1 MGMFPHRAVIDSPEA
16 AVMPLGRIVDP
27 DSLLPSSL
35 LTPEEQ
41 VPDDGDGPSLT
52 GAHAQSAH
60 LADLL
65 ERIARGRAAAALLP
79 PDARTAVGTVV
90 VWPLFALRAPIIDV
104 GRKAT
109 SGRYHPVRIDHGGRE
124 LVESLLNDEI
134 EQVRICR
141 VIGLGHDAE
150 ETVTGRIHR
159 GRDAER
165 VLLAFVEDGQQAL
178 WDFRAE
184 MEPIIARYVAE
195 ANASLH
201 MELKEFWGLER
212 APRPLD
218 EVMVDQVQMAMLYG
232 KLAEPSPVQGRRVIG
247 QDRVGSVDRLI
258 EKILGDPR
266 SLAKVDLIMLLTRT
280 LRRDAW
286 QEVRS
291 LLGDPRAGSKIR
303 RASIELGTRDVR
315 AVHARYI
322 AEHPAD
328 SRISLARVAKALTLR
343 PGSIPL
349 DVSDDL
355 IQDLLEHSLRREADS

>member
-1 MGMFPHRAVIDSPEA
+1 MDMFPHRAVIDSPEA
-16 AVMPLGRIVDP
+16 AFQPLGRIVDP

-35 LTPEEQ
+35 LTAEER
-41 VPDDGDGPSLT
+41 VPGDGVASPRP
-52 GAHAQSAH
+52 GAHLQSAH
-60 LADLL
+60 LAGLL

-124 LVESLLNDEI
+124 LVESLLTEEI

-141 VIGLGHDAE
+141 VIGLGRDEQEAI
-150 ETVTGRIHR
+150 TGRIHR

-165 VLLAFVEDGQQAL
+165 MLLALVEDGQKAL
-178 WDFRAE
+178 WEFRGE
-184 MEPIIARYVAE
+184 MEPIIARYIAE
-195 ANASLH
+195 ANTSLH
-201 MELKEFWGLER
+201 LELLEFWGLER
-212 APRPLD
+212 SPRPLD
-218 EVMVDQVQMAMLYG
+218 EVKVDQVQMAMLYG
-232 KLAEPSPVQGRRVIG
+232 KLADPSPLRGRRGTG

-258 EKILGDPR
+258 EKVLGDPR

-303 RASIELGTRDVR
+303 RASIELGSRDVR

-349 DVSDDL
+349 DISDDL
-355 IQDLLEHSLRREADS
+355 IQDIFEQVLRQEVDS